1 MLQPR
6 RLSGRALSAVLLL
19 LPAVT
24 WAAQVQV
31 QGVRFEPAN
40 GRSELVFDLS
50 GPVQHRIFT
59 LGHPDRLVIDVDNA
73 RLAVKLPAGQG
84 LVKDLRSGI
93 RHGNDL
99 RVVLDLKSTV
109 QPRSSVR
116 VGAHGAQLIVGL
128 YPGGAAAIASASTAG
143 TAAKSNGAK
152 HGPAVAARQPVLT
165 AASAVPNTG
174 RDIVVAI
181 DAGHGGIDSGAH
193 GPGGVM
199 EKTITLQIA
208 RRLAALVAQTPGF
221 KPFLTRDG
229 DYYLTLRDRID
240 KARAAHA
247 DIFVSIHCDAS
258 RDGSA
263 DGATVYAL
271 SLHGASSEHARLLA
285 EREND
290 SDLLTGVNLADKS
303 SMLASVL
310 IDLSQTATIA
320 ASLDVGNMVAQQ
332 LAKLGPMHRDK
343 TQQAAFVVLKS
354 PDIPSILVETDY
366 ITNRREERMLESAG
380 YQKKVA
386 SAVLAGI
393 RGYFNQYP
401 PPGTELAMAKARR
414 QSESAQADA
423 LDIASRGAGN

>member
-6 RLSGRALSAVLLL
+6 RLSRRALWAALLL

-24 WAAQVQV
+24 WAAQVQI

-40 GRSELVFDLS
+40 GHSELVFDLS

-73 RLAVKLPAGQG
+73 RLAAKLPAGQG

-93 RHGNDL
+93 RHGTDL
-99 RVVLDLKSTV
+99 RVVLDLKSAV
-109 QPRSSVR
+109 QPRSTVR
-116 VGAHGAQLIVGL
+116 VGKHGAQLIVGL
-128 YPGGAAAIASASTAG
+128 YSGGAAAVASDSTAR
-143 TAAKSNGAK
+143 AASGSNGANRR
-152 HGPAVAARQPVLT
+152 PAVTARQPVLT

-181 DAGHGGIDSGAH
+181 DAGHGGIDSGAR

-258 RDGSA
+258 RDGAA

-386 SAVLAGI
+386 GAVLAGI

>member
-1 MLQPR
+1 MLQLR
-6 RLSGRALSAVLLL
+6 RLSVRALWAALLL
-19 LPAVT
+19 FPAVI

-31 QGVRFEPAN
+31 QGVRFAPAN
-40 GRSELVFDLS
+40 GHSELVFDLS

-59 LGHPDRLVIDVDNA
+59 LTHPDRVVIDVDNA
-73 RLAVKLPAGQG
+73 RLAAKLPAGQG
-84 LVKDLRSGI
+84 VVKDLRSGI
-93 RHGNDL
+93 RYGTDL
-99 RVVLDLKSTV
+99 RVVLDLKSGAA
-109 QPRSSVR
+109 PRSVLR
-116 VGAHGAQLIVGL
+116 ADGQGAQLIVDL
-128 YPGGAAAIASASTAG
+128 F
-143 TAAKSNGAK
+143 SNGQNS
-152 HGPAVAARQPVLT
+152 GVRSAVTARRPVLT
-165 AASAVPNTG
+165 AATAVPNTG

-181 DAGHGGIDSGAH
+181 DAGHGGMDSGAR

-258 RDGSA
+258 RDGAA

-290 SDLLTGVNLADKS
+290 SDLLAGVNLADKS

-320 ASLDVGNMVAQQ
+320 ASLDVGNLVAQQ
-332 LAKLGPMHRDK
+332 LAKLGPMHRDR

-366 ITNRREERMLESAG
+366 ITNRREERLLESTG
-380 YQKKVA
+380 YQEKVA
-386 SAVLAGI
+386 HAVLAGV

-401 PPGTELAMAKARR
+401 PPGTELALAKARR
-414 QSESAQADA
+414 QNQSAPADA
-423 LDIASRGAGN
+423 LDIASRGAGR